1 MYVGLYLFSCFVF
14 PHLSFLHPPLLKSFC
29 SALSEELTEFYKL
42 IAVLEAQQQPQTAA
56 VPPAGSGWGQ
66 LTLRR
71 LLVWTHDPLER
82 LKYLAVLVGACKG

>member
-1 MYVGLYLFSCFVF
+1 MVAPFLFFTLFFS
-14 PHLSFLHPPLLKSFC
+14 HPPLLKSFC

-42 IAVLEAQQQPQTAA
+42 IAVLEAQQTAV
-56 VPPAGSGWGQ
+56 VPPVGSGRGQ